1 MDEKERRIRYD
12 FESVRIFVVNR
23 SNSCCVVS
31 IDWNGNQYR
40 KRYQKKFKEELQM
53 ILSMC
58 IAFGLG
64 TVAGAVVACINSCNS
79 YGKGYKDGYNCAWK
93 TRDIVDSVR

>member
-1 MDEKERRIRYD
+1 
-12 FESVRIFVVNR
+12 
-23 SNSCCVVS
+23 
-31 IDWNGNQYR
+31 
-40 KRYQKKFKEELQM
+40 M

-58 IAFGLG
+58 IAFGIG
-64 TVAGAVVACINSCNS
+64 TVAGAVVACVNAYGS